1 MALAQS
7 DLRELGACAAARM
20 IAAGETS
27 AEELVGACLAR
38 IAEREPKIHAWA
50 TIDHEHALA
59 QARAADARMRE
70 GRGVGPLHGVPV
82 GIKDVI
88 DTSDMPTEHG
98 SAMFKGRVPAQDAV
112 CVAALRRA
120 GAVIIGKT
128 VTTELA
134 NLKPAVTRNPRNCG
148 HTPGGSS
155 SGSAASVADFMVPAA
170 VGTQT
175 AGSVIR
181 PAAFCGVY
189 GFKPTLGVI
198 ARPGVLTQSHSL
210 DTVGV
215 FGRSVEDLALLTD
228 AMQGFDARDEASI
241 ASSRPRLL
249 AMTTQ
254 DWPLPNAFAF
264 VKTHAWSEVEAA
276 TRDTFGALTARLG
289 KQVQEVSLDI
299 TTARG
304 VAAASTV
311 QSVELAAYYGPLL
324 ERGPELLS
332 KELAQRIEEGRRIT
346 GSAYVEAL
354 NARALL
360 YRTVEEVIAEYG
372 TLLTPAAPGP
382 APRGLTSTGDPV
394 FCAFWTYLGVPAV
407 TLPLLQADELPI
419 GVQLI
424 GMRRDDGRLLRT
436 ARTLVAALA

>member
-1 MALAQS
+1 MALSQS

-20 IAAGETS
+20 IATGETS
-27 AEELVGACLAR
+27 SEELVAACLAR
-38 IAEREPKIHAWA
+38 ITAREPEIRAWA
-50 TIDHEHALA
+50 AIDHEHALA
-59 QARAADARMRE
+59 QGRAADVQQRE

-98 SAMFKGRVPAQDAV
+98 SAAFKGRAPAQDAT

-134 NLKPAVTRNPRNCG
+134 NLTPAVTRNPRNTG

-155 SGSAASVADFMVPAA
+155 SGSAASVADGMVPAA

-181 PAAFCGVY
+181 PAAYCGVY

-198 ARPGVLTQSHSL
+198 PRPGVLTQSHTL

-228 AMQGFDARDEASI
+228 AMQGFDVRDEASI

-254 DWPLPNAFAF
+254 EWPLPNAFTF
-264 VKTHAWSEVEAA
+264 VKTHAWSEVDAA
-276 TRDTFGALTARLG
+276 TREAFGELTARLG
-289 KQVQEVSLDI
+289 KQVHEVSLDI

-304 VAAASTV
+304 VAAARTV
-311 QSVELAAYYGPLL
+311 QSVEVAAYYGPLL
-324 ERGPELLS
+324 DRGPGLLS
-332 KELAQRIEEGRRIT
+332 EGLVQRIDEGRRVT
-346 GSAYVEAL
+346 GSAYVDAL
-354 NARALL
+354 NARAAL

-407 TLPLLQADELPI
+407 SLPLLQANDLPI

-424 GMRRDDGRLLRT
+424 GMRRDDGRLLRS
-436 ARTLVAALA
+436 ARTLVAALT

>member
-1 MALAQS
+1 
-7 DLRELGACAAARM
+7 
-20 IAAGETS
+20 
-27 AEELVGACLAR
+27 
-38 IAEREPKIHAWA
+38 
-50 TIDHEHALA
+50 
-59 QARAADARMRE
+59 
-70 GRGVGPLHGVPV
+70 
-82 GIKDVI
+82 
-88 DTSDMPTEHG
+88 
-98 SAMFKGRVPAQDAV
+98 
-112 CVAALRRA
+112 
-120 GAVIIGKT
+120 VIIGKT

-134 NLKPAVTRNPRNCG
+134 NLTPAVTRNPRNTG

-155 SGSAASVADFMVPAA
+155 SGSAASVADGMVPAA

-181 PAAFCGVY
+181 PAAYCGVY

-198 ARPGVLTQSHSL
+198 PRPGVLTQSHTL

-215 FGRSVEDLALLTD
+215 FGRAVEDLALLTD
-228 AMQGFDARDEASI
+228 AMQGFDARDEASF

-254 DWPLPNAFAF
+254 EWPLPNAFAF
-264 VKTHAWSEVEAA
+264 IKTHAWSEVDAA
-276 TRDTFGALTARLG
+276 TREAFGELTQRLG

-304 VAAASTV
+304 VAAARTV

-324 ERGPELLS
+324 DRGPGLLS
-332 KELAQRIEEGRRIT
+332 KGLAQRIEEGRRVT
-346 GSAYVEAL
+346 GSTYVDAL
-354 NARALL
+354 NARAAH

-382 APRGLTSTGDPV
+382 APRGLTSTGNPV
-394 FCAFWTYLGVPAV
+394 FCSFWTYLGVPTV
-407 TLPLLQADELPI
+407 SLPLLQAEDLPI
-419 GVQLI
+419 GVQLV

>member
-1 MALAQS
+1 MALSQS

-20 IAAGETS
+20 IAAGEAS
-27 AEELVGACLAR
+27 SEELVAACLAR
-38 IAEREPKIHAWA
+38 IAEREREIHAWA
-50 TIDHEHALA
+50 AIDHEHALA
-59 QARAADARMRE
+59 QGRAADVQLRQ

-88 DTSDMPTEHG
+88 DTADMPTEHG
-98 SAMFKGRVPAQDAV
+98 SAAFKGRVPAEDAT
-112 CVAALRRA
+112 CVTALRRA

-134 NLKPAVTRNPRNCG
+134 NLTPAVTRNPRNTD

-155 SGSAASVADFMVPAA
+155 SGSAASVADGMVPGA

-181 PAAFCGVY
+181 PAAYCGVY
-189 GFKPTLGVI
+189 GFKPTLGI
-198 ARPGVLTQSHSL
+198 IPRPGVLTQSHTL

-228 AMQGFDARDEASI
+228 AMQGFDLRDEASI
-241 ASSRPRLL
+241 TGSRPQLL
-249 AMTTQ
+249 GMTRQ
-254 DWPLPNAFAF
+254 EWPLPNAFTF
-264 VKTHAWSEVEAA
+264 VKTHAWSEVDPA
-276 TRDTFGALTARLG
+276 TREAFGALTARLG

-304 VAAASTV
+304 VAAARTV
-311 QSVELAAYYGPLL
+311 QGVEVAAYYGPLL
-324 ERGPELLS
+324 DKSPGLLS
-332 KELAQRIEEGRRIT
+332 KGLAQRIEEGRRVT

-354 NARALL
+354 NARAAL

-382 APRGLTSTGDPV
+382 APRGLAYTGDPV

-407 TLPLLQADELPI
+407 SLPLLQADDLPI

-436 ARTLVAALA
+436 AHTLVAALT

>member
-1 MALAQS
+1 MALSQS
-7 DLRELGACAAARM
+7 DLRELGACAAARL
-20 IAAGETS
+20 IAAGEIS
-27 AEELVGACLAR
+27 AEELVAACLAR
-38 IAEREPKIHAWA
+38 IAEREPEIYAWA
-50 TIDHEHALA
+50 AIDQEHALA
-59 QARAADARMRE
+59 QARAADAQLRE

-82 GIKDVI
+82 GVKDII

-98 SAMFKGRVPAQDAV
+98 SAMFKGRVPAQDAT

-134 NLKPAVTRNPRNCG
+134 NLTPAVTRNPRNTS

-155 SGSAASVADFMVPAA
+155 SGSAASVADGMVPAA

-181 PAAFCGVY
+181 PAAYCGVY

-198 ARPGVLTQSHSL
+198 PRPGVLTQSHTL
-210 DTVGV
+210 DTVGA
-215 FGRSVEDLALLTD
+215 FARSVEDLALLTD
-228 AMQGFDARDEASI
+228 AMQGFDARDAASI
-241 ASSRPRLL
+241 ASSRPQLL
-249 AMTTQ
+249 AMARQ
-254 DWPLPNAFAF
+254 EWPLPNAFAF
-264 VKTHAWSEVEAA
+264 VKTHAWSEVDAA
-276 TRDTFGALTARLG
+276 TRESFGELTARLG

-304 VAAASTV
+304 VAAARTV
-311 QSVELAAYYGPLL
+311 QSVELAVYYGALL
-324 ERGPELLS
+324 DRGPELLS
-332 KELAQRIEEGRRIT
+332 KDLAQRIDEGRRVS
-346 GSAYVEAL
+346 GSAYLDAL
-354 NARALL
+354 NARAAL
-360 YRTVEEVIAEYG
+360 YRTVEEVIAEHG

-382 APRGLTSTGDPV
+382 APRGLASTGDPV

-407 TLPLLQADELPI
+407 SLPLLQADELPI

-436 ARTLVAALA
+436 ARSLVAALS